1 MTPNPAIA
9 SPDSIGKCLKAIAI
23 TNYLNI
29 SLYSS
34 TYKLQWYSIYYL

>member
-1 MTPNPAIA
+1 MTLKPAIA
-9 SPDSIGKCLKAIAI
+9 SPDSISECLKAIAV

-34 TYKLQWYSIYYL
+34 TYKLQCYSIYYL

>member
-1 MTPNPAIA
+1 MMLKPAIA
-9 SPDSIGKCLKAIAI
+9 SPDSIGECLKAIAI

-34 TYKLQWYSIYYL
+34 TFKLQWYSIYYL